1 MGAAVIRRN
10 RYRPH
15 RAFASR
21 RSAVSYDVDS
31 LRPGQILDQYQIVDE
46 IAQSGMATIFRARDR
61 ETGRTVVLK
70 VPHLQYESDVVFHER
85 FKREEQIGQRLR
97 HPSIISVLNP
107 ARKSRQ
113 YLAMEYVEGERL
125 RDLLQREGE
134 IRAIPR
140 LPIPLAVD
148 IATRIADALTYLHA
162 EGVVHRD
169 LKPENIMITPQGGVK
184 LMDFGIAL
192 DTSSRRMTWTGL
204 SQMAGTPDYMAPE
217 QIKGRRGDART
228 DVYSLGAMLYE
239 MLTGSV
245 PFPSDNVY
253 AAIQAKMQG
262 NPRPPRR
269 LRPDVPPDI
278 EAIVL
283 RALERDPRDRIPT
296 AAAFADLL
304 RHPDSIHTTP
314 HVAHRRRWPELPRW
328 AHITLLVLA
337 VLAGSALLALL
348 LPHAAARSGH

>member
-1 MGAAVIRRN
+1 
-10 RYRPH
+10 
-15 RAFASR
+15 
-21 RSAVSYDVDS
+21 VDS

-70 VPHLQYESDVVFHER
+70 VPHPKYESDVVFHER
-85 FKREEQIGQRLR
+85 FNREERIGQRLS
-97 HPSIISVLNP
+97 HPAVISVLQP
-107 ARKSRQ
+107 SRKSRV

-140 LPIPLAVD
+140 LPIALAVD
-148 IATRIADALTYLHA
+148 IAAKIADALTYLHSQ
-162 EGVVHRD
+162 GVVHRD

-228 DVYSLGAMLYE
+228 DIYSLGAILYE

-253 AAIQAKMQG
+253 ASIQAKMNG
-262 NPRPPRR
+262 NPKPPRR
-269 LRPDVPPDI
+269 LRADVPPDV

-283 RALERDPRDRIPT
+283 RALERDPRHRIPT
-296 AAAFADLL
+296 AAAFADVL
-304 RHPDSIHTTP
+304 RHPETIHSAA
-314 HVAHRRRWPELPRW
+314 HVVHRHRWPELPRW
-328 AHITLLVLA
+328 AHITLLALA
-337 VLAGSALLALL
+337 VLGASALLAWL
-348 LPHAAARSGH
+348 LPHAAPRSAH

>member
-1 MGAAVIRRN
+1 VE
-10 RYRPH
+10 
-15 RAFASR
+15 
-21 RSAVSYDVDS
+21 S

-85 FKREEQIGQRLR
+85 FQREERIGQRLN
-97 HPSIISVLNP
+97 HPSVITVLQP
-107 ARKSRQ
+107 SRKSRV

-134 IRAIPR
+134 IRAVPR
-140 LPIPLAVD
+140 LPVALAVD
-148 IATRIADALTYLHA
+148 IATRIADALTYLHSQ
-162 EGVVHRD
+162 GVVHRD
-169 LKPENIMITPQGGVK
+169 LKPENIMITPQGTVK

-228 DVYSLGAMLYE
+228 DVYSLGAILYE
-239 MLTGSV
+239 MLTGAV

-253 AAIQAKMQG
+253 AAIQAKVQG
-262 NPRPPRR
+262 SPKPPRR
-269 LRPDVPPDI
+269 IRGDI
-278 EAIVL
+278 PADLEAIVM

-296 AAAFADLL
+296 AAAFAELL
-304 RHPDSIHTTP
+304 RHPETIHTAA
-314 HVAHRRRWPELPRW
+314 HVAHRRRLPELPRW
-328 AHITLLVLA
+328 VHITLLALA
-337 VLAGSALLALL
+337 VLGASALLAWL
-348 LPHAAARSGH
+348 LPHAAPRSAH